1 LLRDKL
7 FAELKEDILEMSKS
21 KYAHFFVQKMLRYG
35 TKEQRAHIFKTM
47 EGNIAKV
54 MGRFRISLL
63 FGSKTSKVWA
73 MLGNPDSCHLSNIQR
88 NFRKKFNFTILN
100 DLLPVPI

>member
-1 LLRDKL
+1 MCRDKL

-54 MGRFRISLL
+54 S
-63 FGSKTSKVWA
+63 TSPL
-73 MLGNPDSCHLSNIQR
+73 MDC
-88 NFRKKFNFTILN
+88 
-100 DLLPVPI
+100 VPTNQFC

>member
-1 LLRDKL
+1 
-7 FAELKEDILEMSKS
+7 MSKS

-54 MGRFRISLL
+54 MGRIPHFSAVLIQNFEGLGFVVDPDPDQIFKEISEKIAI
-63 FGSKTSKVWA
+63 FY
-73 MLGNPDSCHLSNIQR
+73 NIE
-88 NFRKKFNFTILN
+88 
-100 DLLPVPI
+100 

>member
-1 LLRDKL
+1 MSSLLRDKL
-7 FAELKEDILEMSKS
+7 FAELKEDILEMAKS

-54 MGRFRISLL
+54 PYSASHIRERRRLACS
-63 FGSKTSKVWA
+63 
-73 MLGNPDSCHLSNIQR
+73 D
-88 NFRKKFNFTILN
+88 ILW
-100 DLLPVPI
+100 D

>member
-1 LLRDKL
+1 MMSLIRRVYIFWYNSTGMCRDKL

-54 MGRFRISLL
+54 STSPLMDCVPTNL
-63 FGSKTSKVWA
+63 F
-73 MLGNPDSCHLSNIQR
+73 C
-88 NFRKKFNFTILN
+88 
-100 DLLPVPI
+100 